1 VDRAEAAGV
10 GTEMFSAA
18 AELYV
23 PLRAPMRTRG
33 VLVIKPGSPSLQH
46 VPEQRRVLDTFAALI
61 AIALERLHFVTVAQD
76 TSLKMESERL
86 RNSLLGALSHDL
98 RTPLTALV
106 GLADTLSMKLAAN
119 GSPHARDS
127 CEIREQAE
135 RTAQLVD
142 NLLEMAKLQSGR
154 VTLRRDWQLL
164 EELAGA
170 AIRSLGAGLN
180 AHRVIVDLPEEL
192 PLVRCDAI
200 LIERVLVNLLQNA
213 SKYTPAGTRIGIVAR
228 ADEGKQ
234 QLVVR
239 VWHEGP
245 GLPPGQEQ
253 ALFEKFARGD
263 KESVI
268 PGVGLG
274 LAICRAIVEAHGG
287 SIWAQNQPQGGAV
300 VSFSLPLEAAPSLEV
315 EPEA

>member
-1 VDRAEAAGV
+1 
-10 GTEMFSAA
+10 
-18 AELYV
+18 
-23 PLRAPMRTRG
+23 MRTRG

-142 NLLEMAKLQSGR
+142 NRHAAPPI
-154 VTLRRDWQLL
+154 RRP
-164 EELAGA
+164 LALA
-170 AIRSLGAGLN
+170 PTARA
-180 AHRVIVDLPEEL
+180 P
-192 PLVRCDAI
+192 
-200 LIERVLVNLLQNA
+200 NA
-213 SKYTPAGTRIGIVAR
+213 SSRSSS
-228 ADEGKQ
+228 
-234 QLVVR
+234 
-239 VWHEGP
+239 
-245 GLPPGQEQ
+245 PPSGSM
-253 ALFEKFARGD
+253 RR
-263 KESVI
+263 SI
-268 PGVGLG
+268 PP
-274 LAICRAIVEAHGG
+274 RR
-287 SIWAQNQPQGGAV
+287 Q
-300 VSFSLPLEAAPSLEV
+300 
-315 EPEA
+315 